1 MRLDEKLVRLRKEKG
16 LTQLDLAEAVKV
28 SRQAVSKWESGGGI
42 PSTEN
47 LRGLS
52 ELYGVSIDYLLNE
65 EMQEPEEG
73 TAPMEKTGNSPEP
86 VPVREGKRK
95 VFIKWVVFALG
106 LLALIVAIYIFV
118 IDGNEGNFVPINDIP
133 KKEVESEVGP
143 GFDVNW

>member
-47 LRGLS
+47 LRSLG

-65 EMQEPEEG
+65 EAEEPEEG
-73 TAPMEKTGNSPEP
+73 TAPMEKAGNSPES
-86 VPVREGKRK
+86 VPVREWKRK
-95 VFIKWVVFALG
+95 VFIKWVVFALV
-106 LLALIVAIYIFV
+106 LLGLIVAIYMFAIV
-118 IDGNEGNFVPINDIP
+118 GNEDNFVSINDVQ
-133 KKEVESEVGP
+133 KKEVDLVIGP
-143 GFDVNW
+143 GFDLEW

>member
-65 EMQEPEEG
+65 EAQEPEEG
-73 TAPMEKTGNSPEP
+73 TAPMEKTGNSPVP

-95 VFIKWVVFALG
+95 VFIKWVVFALV
-106 LLALIVAIYIFV
+106 LLGLIVAIYIFAIV
-118 IDGNEGNFVPINDIP
+118 GNEDNFVSINDVQ
-133 KKEVESEVGP
+133 KKEVDLEIGP
-143 GFDVNW
+143 GFDLEW